1 MTNLNKT
8 LEEGLKQI
16 DPNIKIVDVGVYK
29 KSDYEGQIQL
39 LANRIKEILHELHS
53 QHYDVEIALSDLEF
67 LLEGQKHNPHH
78 KEYIADAINTKISKN
93 GGNLLD
99 EAIGLETHIDILMW
113 LLENG
118 ADRLQ
123 KNEHNFN
130 SLEILSTWNYLEPE
144 DLNDFF
150 NFNNSETNE

>member
-1 MTNLNKT
+1 MINLDKT

-16 DPNIKIVDVGVYK
+16 DPNIEIVDVGVYK

-39 LANRIKEILHELHS
+39 LANRIKEILHELHTL
-53 QHYDVEIALSDLEF
+53 HFDVETALKDLEF
-67 LLEGQKHNPHH
+67 LLEGQKRNPHH

-99 EAIGLETHIDILMW
+99 EAIGLETPIDILMW

-118 ADRLQ
+118 GDRLQ

-150 NFNNSETNE
+150 NFNNSKTDE